1 VVRWAMCSLSRWT
14 VLSEGVASEGGF
26 RREVDPN
33 GEVGVVLGLGLGS
46 WMGLGVSWSER
57 DGDGAS
63 VLQAVHRLRPIHRIN
78 TNLSLSLS
86 LSLSL
91 VSRESS
97 ITRNTYNYF
106 DFGSSTREARRGE

>member
-1 VVRWAMCSLSRWT
+1 M
-14 VLSEGVASEGGF
+14 
-26 RREVDPN
+26 
-33 GEVGVVLGLGLGS
+33 LGLGLGS
-46 WMGLGVSWSER
+46 SWLGWVSWSER

-106 DFGSSTREARRGE
+106 DWVRVLARRGEASESRYAHRRTNGVPTERPDVRSMGQVLRQWTATMLE